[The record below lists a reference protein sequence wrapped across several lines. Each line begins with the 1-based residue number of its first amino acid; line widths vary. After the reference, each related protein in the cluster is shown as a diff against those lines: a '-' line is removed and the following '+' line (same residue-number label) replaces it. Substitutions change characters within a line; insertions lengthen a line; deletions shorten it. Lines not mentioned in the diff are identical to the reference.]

1 MSVPIWDSYVLQEI
15 NEGIC
20 GLCIGFRALV
30 AQAIQAGF
38 Y

>member
-1 MSVPIWDSYVLQEI
+1 VSQYGSSYVLQEI